1 MNAGT
6 QHQSMSVIKINT
18 PLIDIADEWLL
29 NVKVTNV
36 ILERHKESLHLNVI
50 EIIKILFA
58 LSVDACSNISLTQI
72 LADERGEKQKKF
84 KKAEREEAENNR
96 EKEENK

>member
-18 PLIDIADEWLL
+18 PLIDIVDEWLL

-36 ILERHKESLHLNVI
+36 ILERHKESLRLNFV
-50 EIIKILFA
+50 EIIKILFE
-58 LSVDACSNISLTQI
+58 LSVDASISLTQI

-84 KKAEREEAENNR
+84 KKEEREEAEKNR
-96 EKEENK
+96 ENEGNK